1 MSLNNLIL
9 IPDLNYYFTS
19 FVRKSILN
27 KYQVP
32 YASQLL
38 DILFIDNRSF
48 VRLLFDSEWPK
59 TYSSYRYLYR
69 LTNRNEWPDIVR
81 SRLSLFSRPTYYLC
95 DSDSNSINIFLLQ
108 NDDLTLLDKLL
119 EYRTLDSTS
128 VVITDIDYSSLSTPL
143 SKMIFLY
150 LDLQQNN
157 NYINYDN
164 EDLVSSVS
172 STLEC
177 CYEVFLVET
186 MFNYIAINTIY

>member
-1 MSLNNLIL
+1 MASLESLLTRSLSAQTMSGRVVDDGCEALHIVFSPTITFNTTTGLYT
-9 IPDLNYYFTS
+9 PDAT
-19 FVRKSILN
+19 
-27 KYQVP
+27 
-32 YASQLL
+32 A
-38 DILFIDNRSF
+38 
-48 VRLLFDSEWPK
+48 
-59 TYSSYRYLYR
+59 
-69 LTNRNEWPDIVR
+69 
-81 SRLSLFSRPTYYLC
+81 
-95 DSDSNSINIFLLQ
+95 
-108 NDDLTLLDKLL
+108 
-119 EYRTLDSTS
+119 TS